1 MKLFKKLLYKP
12 QTIELT
18 VTSANGFHLRPIAQF
33 AALSKTFASEITA
46 EFNGKRVNAKTV
58 NSLLSL
64 SLETEDRFT
73 LVAHGK
79 DAREAQSALQTL
91 FAELMQNDE
100 TQTTLQKEERD
111 YRGEQLEGEVICEG
125 IAIAPLYHLQSL
137 EKVNEQNSTFDEAV
151 DNVLKELETLSTKN
165 SNPQQSHIFL
175 AQQALLGSLKEK
187 CSDMQTLQQQIRNE
201 SRILEGGQ
209 HQAKIADYQDL
220 LRRINTHLGITVKH
234 TYPKD
239 AFILIADE
247 MLPSELEQLQQTKV
261 QGVILKSATA
271 NSHIAILLRAR
282 KIPTVIADALHLA
295 ESEAILDA
303 HAGALVFKPTGE
315 DIKQAQERY
324 KEDADMQK
332 NASVKRFEPA
342 LTSSGERINVYA
354 NVTDTASAETAKKE
368 GAEGIGLLRTEFLFT
383 HEKPSLKKQIN
394 AYKTI
399 FDLFDDVTVRTLDV
413 GGDKALP
420 YIDIP
425 LESNPFL
432 GVRGVRL
439 FQTHPEIIAEQL
451 QAIFAAA
458 EGKPLKIM
466 FPMVSSVK
474 EFTEAKDFAREV
486 ADRHGFDIS
495 NIRFGIMVEV
505 PSVLFQIE
513 QFNEAVDFYSIGTN
527 DLTQYLFA
535 VERTHPLL
543 KTDPH
548 SPVLFDAIKTIVE
561 RAAKPVSLCGELAGD
576 KKAIARLVRIG
587 IETLSVSGKH
597 ISHTK
602 QEVRNA

>member
-12 QTIELT
+12 RTIELT

-46 EFNGKRVNAKTV
+46 EFNGRSANAKMV
-58 NSLLSL
+58 HSLLSL

-73 LVAHGK
+73 LVAHGR
-79 DAREAQSALQTL
+79 DAREANSALRTL

-100 TQTTLQKEERD
+100 TQTTLQKEERN
-111 YRGEQLEGEVICEG
+111 YRGEQLAGEVLCEG
-125 IAIAPLYHLQSL
+125 IAIAPLYHLQSR
-137 EKVNEQNSTFDEAV
+137 ERIGRQNSTFDEAV
-151 DNVLKELETLSTKN
+151 ENVLKELETLSAKN
-165 SNPQQSHIFL
+165 SNPQHSPIFL
-175 AQQALLGSLKEK
+175 AQHALLVSLKEK

-201 SRILEGGQ
+201 SKTLEGGQ
-209 HQAKIADYQDL
+209 HQAKIADYRDL
-220 LRRINTHLGITVKH
+220 LRRINTHLDITVTH
-234 TYPKD
+234 SYPED

-247 MLPSELEQLQQTKV
+247 MLPSELETLQQTSV
-261 QGVILKSATA
+261 QGVILKSAA
-271 NSHIAILLRAR
+271 PNSHIAVLLRAA
-282 KIPTVIADALHLA
+282 KIPAVIADALHLA

-303 HAGALVFKPTGE
+303 YAGTLVFKPTGE

-324 KEDADMQK
+324 KKEADIREDAS
-332 NASVKRFEPA
+332 AKRFEPA
-342 LTSSGERINVYA
+342 LTSSGKRINVYA
-354 NVTDTASAETAKKE
+354 NVTDTASAETAREE

-383 HEKPSLKKQIN
+383 HDNPSLEKQID

-425 LESNPFL
+425 SESNPFL

-439 FQTHPEIIAEQL
+439 FQTHPEIMGEQL

-458 EGKPLKIM
+458 QGKPLRIM
-466 FPMVSSVK
+466 FPMVSTIE

-486 ADRHGFDIS
+486 AERHGLDIS

-505 PSVLFQIE
+505 PSVLFLIE
-513 QFNEAVDFYSIGTN
+513 QFNKAVDFYSIGTN

-548 SPVLFDAIKTIVE
+548 SPVLFDAIKTVVE
-561 RAAKPVSLCGELAGD
+561 RAEKPVSLCGELAGD
-576 KKAIARLVRIG
+576 KKAIARLIGIG

-597 ISHTK
+597 IAHTK